1 MAKAAPKKSTEE
13 LYAWDAEKRG
23 SGLLLCGVD
32 EALYTKVG
40 WTQPFYL
47 RR

>member
-23 SGLLLCGVD
+23 SGLLLCGV
-32 EALYTKVG
+32 EGGGRGARG
-40 WTQPFYL
+40 GGG
-47 RR
+47 